1 MFTRSTSFVLAASKA
16 ELKKSGVR
24 YTAQSKKNRIEVQLL
39 KDFPGIGV
47 KGQIV
52 AVKPSAMTS
61 KLYPHNGAIYMNYK
75 GAEPAIPV
83 VTKAAA
89 AAAAATLKAAQQQE
103 NKSKK
108 EKKVKLNPILKSEIE
123 NSKKTDDL
131 LTLDDLLS
139 IDLNIISKENEDLIF
154 AKLPKKLIILKNAK
168 NSVLNTP
175 IESDFVA
182 NQIKITLSKYIKESD
197 LTMKFFSSEK
207 TSITIKNEA
216 GETIESIENLGSF
229 YAEVKYNDREHM
241 TSVIV
246 NAK

>member
-16 ELKKSGVR
+16 ELKKTGVR
-24 YTAQSKKNRIEVQLL
+24 YTAQSKKNRIDVQLL

-52 AVKPSAMTS
+52 AVKPSAMAN
-61 KLYPHNGAIYMNYK
+61 KLYPYNGAVYMNYK

-89 AAAAATLKAAQQQE
+89 AAAAAALKAAQKQE
-103 NKSKK
+103 TKNKK

-123 NSKKTDDL
+123 NTNNTDKL
-131 LTLDDLLS
+131 LSLDDLLS
-139 IDLNIISKENEDLIF
+139 IDLNVISKENEDLIF

-168 NSVLNTP
+168 NSVLSSP
-175 IESDFVA
+175 IETSFVT

-197 LTMKFFSSEK
+197 LTMKFFSNEN
-207 TSITIKNEA
+207 TSITVKNES
-216 GETIESIENLGSF
+216 GETIESIGNLGSF
-229 YAEVKYNDREHM
+229 YAEVKYQDREHVI
-241 TSVIV
+241 SVIV
-246 NAK
+246 NSK